1 MCWPCFS
8 LYLWHCHE
16 KNSSA
21 SLAGPSLAQLACK
34 WVGAAKIIR
43 TTSWTAKIG
52 QDRDI
57 WDEYML
63 LLYIP
68 EILWLLGRM
77 AASKA
82 DQQRDLWWKRPQGEF
97 SFRGLAFLLCK
108 VKTFPCHLHKCDWSP
123 VGADPRPHTRT
134 PVRPLLGYGAH
145 MQNTCFCLKLWS
157 GNHAFWLLEA
167 YERLGRNLSSQWSSK
182 RIMSEC
188 HHWQMFCILR
198 QNLKG
203 LIKLPAP
210 HTHTYRE
217 VCLGFRHLFPFSCT
231 TRKGIKTALRLTVQ
245 TVKESHPPSS
255 QKTHG

>member
-34 WVGAAKIIR
+34 WVGPAKIIR
-43 TTSWTAKIG
+43 TTSWTAKIS

-68 EILWLLGRM
+68 EILWLLRRM
-77 AASKA
+77 AATKA
-82 DQQRDLWWKRPQGEF
+82 DQQRDVQWKRPQGEF
-97 SFRGLAFLLCK
+97 SFRDLAFLLCK
-108 VKTFPCHLHKCDWSP
+108 V
-123 VGADPRPHTRT
+123 
-134 PVRPLLGYGAH
+134 LGYGAH
-145 MQNTCFCLKLWS
+145 MQNTCFCLKLRS
-157 GNHAFWLLEA
+157 GNHAFWLLKA
-167 YERLGRNLSSQWSSK
+167 YERTGRNLPPQWSSK

-188 HHWQMFCILR
+188 HHWQTFCTLR

-203 LIKLPAP
+203 LIKLPAS

-217 VCLGFRHLFPFSCT
+217 VCLGFGHLFPFSCT

-255 QKTHG
+255 KKQHG